1 MGLLLVVS
9 LHSKDDWIT
18 SIVASMKK
26 KLSADIDITAGSIL
40 LLAKKP
46 RQVSFL
52 VSLLGCRISLLGEG
66 YSIHP
71 ELELPSTSCHPDE
84 DRLHADFSVYVAHSE
99 AQAVVYATHYP
110 PFLVILSGDYATWS
124 RSLLQE
130 LRSLAIQPMTLILL
144 TDDHIP
150 SWVDQEDNPGFDG
163 FLVNPISRE
172 ILFALIHSAYTR
184 QACFAFR

>member
-1 MGLLLVVS
+1 
-9 LHSKDDWIT
+9 
-18 SIVASMKK
+18 MKK

-40 LLAKKP
+40 LLAKHP

-71 ELELPSTSCHPDE
+71 ELEFSNTSCHANDG
-84 DRLHADFSVYVAHSE
+84 RLHADFSVYIAYSE

-110 PFLVILSGDYATWS
+110 PFLVILAGDYAAWS
-124 RSLLQE
+124 RSLLHE
-130 LRSLAIQPMTLILL
+130 LRSHTATQPMTLVLL

-150 SWVDQEDNPGFDG
+150 SWIDPEDNPGFDG

-172 ILFALIHSAYTR
+172 ILFSLIHSAYTR